1 MAEKRKRW
9 FEANEIDVDP
19 ESGYIHENPPE
30 IDPVSGY
37 IGGTLEP
44 TAEDDS
50 EDLGSIE
57 GYKTPAQANT
67 VDFIRDQPS
76 YFEAWQ
82 LFSSI
87 YDDRNAD
94 PAVRDAVLSSIPH
107 GSGSFEGWWV
117 GTERPDPSMA
127 PSPKKEITKR
137 DIDELLTASTGIGDT
152 GSEVLS
158 LFMNTYYNSNIGRAM
173 DIDTLAY
180 LVKKAMRIAG
190 NFDSTD
196 SIEADFPGVFDALDE
211 EERQQIWQSPAA
223 IAAIAPRIAQEIK
236 RKVGGAR

>member
-19 ESGYIHENPPE
+19 ESGYIQENPPE
-30 IDPVSGY
+30 IDPKSGY

-44 TAEDDS
+44 VVEENP

-57 GYKTPAQANT
+57 GYKTPAQANA
-67 VDFIRDQPS
+67 VDYIRDQPS

-82 LFSSI
+82 LFTSI
-87 YDDRNAD
+87 YNDRNAD
-94 PAVRDAVLSSIPH
+94 PAVQDAVLSSIPH

-117 GTERPDPSMA
+117 GTERPEPGKV
-127 PSPKKEITKR
+127 PSPEKKITKR
-137 DIDELLTASTGIGDT
+137 DIDELLTASTGFGDE

-158 LFMNTYYNSNIGRAM
+158 LFMNTYYNSNIGKAM
-173 DIDTLAY
+173 DLDTLTY
-180 LVKKAMRIAG
+180 LVKKALRIAG
-190 NFDSTD
+190 RFDGTD
-196 SIEADFPGVFDALDE
+196 SIELEFPAVFDALDE

-236 RKVGGAR
+236 RMVGGAR